1 MLRDLKED
9 SKQISENYLKNRN
22 DFRCFQRYNVYQEII
37 TIFFLIIIR
46 KSKRILILNV
56 CKYLVSVMLMIKNNY
71 GNEINF

>member
-37 TIFFLIIIR
+37 TIFFGYY
-46 KSKRILILNV
+46 SKI
-56 CKYLVSVMLMIKNNY
+56 
-71 GNEINF
+71 